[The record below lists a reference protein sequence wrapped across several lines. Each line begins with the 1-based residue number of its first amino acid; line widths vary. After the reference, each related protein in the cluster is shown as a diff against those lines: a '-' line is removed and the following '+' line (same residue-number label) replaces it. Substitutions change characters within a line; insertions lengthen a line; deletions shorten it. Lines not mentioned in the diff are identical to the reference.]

1 MKRMNPGI
9 LAIILALAVALGGTI
24 GFFLGRSTNT
34 ADYSYEGKID
44 YACGLTRDVD
54 GRHESFNAPNNEE
67 EFRDNVTDLLAISTL
82 FGGGWVQSHDKVS
95 ELAQD
100 LYRAVNTFDTET
112 VDKTIDDILEY
123 CDAR

>member
-9 LAIILALAVALGGTI
+9 LAIILVLAVALGGTI

-44 YACGLTRDVD
+44 YACGLARDMD
-54 GRHESFNAPNNEE
+54 GRYESFNDPSNEE
-67 EFRDNVTDLLAISTL
+67 DFRDNVTDLLAISTL
-82 FGGGWVQSHDKVS
+82 FGGGWVQPHDKVS

-100 LYRAVNTFDTET
+100 LYRAVNTLDAEA
-112 VDKTIDDILEY
+112 VDETIDDILEY